1 MVSLES
7 QRHNKGVSMCEQEIA
22 FNALLH
28 SGVFKRLPKAY
39 QTMFEAQCKD
49 AKKSAGVQMELGK
62 RMFKVENDIQE
73 IKQTMVTK
81 DDLREQMQA
90 LREGLA
96 SDMAK
101 SAKFDFMQDI
111 IKSWKFWAL
120 VLIFMGVL
128 LGRGYLEYL
137 TAFIPK
143 I

>member
-1 MVSLES
+1 
-7 QRHNKGVSMCEQEIA
+7 MCEQEIA
-22 FNALLH
+22 FNALLN
-28 SGVFKRLPKAY
+28 SGAFKRLPKAY

-73 IKQTMVTK
+73 IKKSMVTK
-81 DDLREQMQA
+81 DDLREQFKQ
-90 LREGLA
+90 LRQGLA
-96 SDMAK
+96 DDMAK

-120 VLIFMGVL
+120 VLIFIGVL

-137 TAFIPK
+137 SVFVK
-143 I
+143 

>member
-1 MVSLES
+1 
-7 QRHNKGVSMCEQEIA
+7 
-22 FNALLH
+22 
-28 SGVFKRLPKAY
+28 
-39 QTMFEAQCKD
+39 
-49 AKKSAGVQMELGK
+49 
-62 RMFKVENDIQE
+62 MFKVENDIQE
-73 IKQTMVTK
+73 IKNTMVTK

>member
-1 MVSLES
+1 
-7 QRHNKGVSMCEQEIA
+7 MCEQEIA
-22 FNALLH
+22 YNALLN
-28 SGVFKRLPKAY
+28 SGVFKRLPKPY
-39 QTMFEAQCKD
+39 QTMFEAQCND
-49 AKKSAGVQMELGK
+49 AKKSAGIQMELGQ
-62 RMFKVENDIQE
+62 RMVKVENDIQE
-73 IKQTMVTK
+73 IKRTMVTK
-81 DDLREQMQA
+81 DDLREQFKQ
-90 LREGLA
+90 LRQGLA
-96 SDMAK
+96 DDMSK